1 MITRR
6 KFLSSSA
13 AVAAAITLGACRAD
27 NRSVAAT
34 PASGTPASAGSAV
47 SPLATARP
55 GKRRLGQS
63 EIEISPLVLGT
74 NVFGWTA
81 DKARSF
87 EIMDRFVDAG
97 LQAID
102 TADIYSAWIE
112 GNRGGESESIIGDWI
127 ESRKKR
133 DAVVVI
139 TKVGME
145 MDGRKGLSSANI
157 ERAVEDSL
165 RRLKTDYIDVYF
177 SHQPDPQT
185 PHEET
190 LTAYQ
195 RLISAGKV
203 RTIGASNYDV
213 AQLQQALD
221 VSAAGGLLRYEVL
234 QPRYNLYDR
243 SDLEGPLLDLAVA
256 RDIGVITYSSLASG
270 FLTGKYRSEADLSQS
285 QRGGRVSRYLNER
298 GLRILAALDEVAD
311 QHNAEL
317 AEVSI
322 AWIIARD
329 GVTAP
334 IASSTSVEQLD
345 SQIRALEL
353 QLTAEDI
360 AFLDSASAA

>member
-1 MITRR
+1 MFTRR

-13 AVAAAITLGACRAD
+13 AAAAVIALGACRAGNQLD
-27 NRSVAAT
+27 AGV
-34 PASGTPASAGSAV
+34 PASGDAAAASSTSSNTAATGS
-47 SPLATARP
+47 
-55 GKRRLGQS
+55 GKRRLGRS
-63 EIEISPLVLGT
+63 DIEISPLVLGT

-102 TADIYSAWIE
+102 TADIYSTWVD
-112 GNRGGESESIIGDWI
+112 GNNGGESESIIGDWI

-133 DAVVVI
+133 DSVVLI

-145 MDGRKGLSSANI
+145 MNGHKGLSPANI
-157 ERAVEDSL
+157 ERAVEGSL

-190 LTAYQ
+190 LATYQ

-203 RTIGASNYDV
+203 RTIGASNYNV
-213 AQLQQALD
+213 TQLRQALD
-221 VSAAGGLLRYEVL
+221 VSTANSLPRYEVL

-243 SDLEGPLLDLAVA
+243 GDLDGPLLDLAVA
-256 RDIGVITYSSLASG
+256 QGIGVITYSSLASG

-285 QRGGRVSRYLNER
+285 QRGERVSRYLNER
-298 GLRILAALDEVAD
+298 GLRILAALDEIAGK
-311 QHNAEL
+311 HNAEL
-317 AEVSI
+317 AEVSL

-360 AFLDSASAA
+360 ALLDKASAT